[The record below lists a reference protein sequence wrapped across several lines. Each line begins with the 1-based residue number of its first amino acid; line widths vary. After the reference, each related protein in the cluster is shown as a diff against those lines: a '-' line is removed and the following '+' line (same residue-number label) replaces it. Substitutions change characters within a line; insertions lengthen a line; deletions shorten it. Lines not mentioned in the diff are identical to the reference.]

1 MRVRAFVA
9 ALAFLVPS
17 LANAATPLHLAPST
31 PWVLDYA
38 ENSCRLIRHF
48 GQGKDEVIFALESEA
63 PGALDMM
70 VVGRPMATILQEV
83 PARFLPLQ
91 VKPLMGKPAVSTDKH
106 EPVVLW
112 SSANRLLPDAVA
124 AAVEAKDAARKAH
137 PQIRPP
143 AVSLA
148 EQAERRAQSQAF
160 VAGTTAIEVDAR
172 ASRHVILD
180 TGSLGEPIKAFN
192 QCGRDSLRDWGVD
205 PDLEDKIV
213 RPVWAPNPSAWF
225 SPADY
230 PRDMLR
236 TGEESV
242 VKVRVLVDATG
253 RVTKC
258 TTVSHFKEPEFNKIT
273 CDKFT
278 ARAHFE
284 PAELADG
291 TKVPSY
297 YVNKVIFRMAR

>member
-9 ALAFLVPS
+9 ALALVPS
-17 LANAATPLHLAPST
+17 LANAGTPVHLAPST

-70 VVGRPMATILQEV
+70 VVGRPMATILDDV

-112 SSANRLLPDAVA
+112 SSSVRLLPDDFIAVIEAKA
-124 AAVEAKDAARKAH
+124 AARRAH
-137 PQIRPP
+137 PEIRPP
-143 AVSLA
+143 AESLA
-148 EQAERRAQSQAF
+148 EQAEWKAQRLAF
-160 VAGTTAIEVDAR
+160 AAGTTAVEVSAR
-172 ASRHVILD
+172 SNRPVILD
-180 TGSLGEPIKAFN
+180 TGSLGEPIKAFD
-192 QCGRDSLRDWGVD
+192 QCSRDSLRDWGVD
-205 PDLEDKIV
+205 PDVEDKIV
-213 RPVWAPNPSAWF
+213 RGVWAPNPGAWF
-225 SPADY
+225 SQADY
-230 PRDMLR
+230 PRDMAR
-236 TGEESV
+236 FGQESV

-253 RVTKC
+253 RVTNC
-258 TTVSHFKEPEFNKIT
+258 TTVSHFKEAEFNKIT

>member
-1 MRVRAFVA
+1 MRARAFVA
-9 ALAFLVPS
+9 ALALVPS
-17 LANAATPLHLAPST
+17 LANAGTPLHLAPST

-48 GQGKDEVIFALESEA
+48 GQGKDEVIFAMESEA

-70 VVGRPMATILQEV
+70 AVGRPMATILDEV
-83 PARFLPLQ
+83 PARFLPIQ
-91 VKPLMGKPAVSTDKH
+91 VKPLLGKPAVSTDKH

-112 SSANRLLPDAVA
+112 PSANRLVPDADA
-124 AAVEAKDAARKAH
+124 AAAEAREAARKAH
-137 PQIRPP
+137 PEVRPP

-148 EQAERRAQSQAF
+148 EQAESEARSEAF
-160 VAGTTAIEVDAR
+160 AAATTAIEIDAR
-172 ASRHVILD
+172 ASRPVILD
-180 TGSLGEPIKAFN
+180 TGSLGEPIKAFK

-205 PDLEDKIV
+205 PDLQDKIV
-213 RPVWAPNPSAWF
+213 RGVWAPNPSAWF
-225 SPADY
+225 SEADY

-236 TGEESV
+236 IGEESV

>member
-1 MRVRAFVA
+1 MRARAFVA
-9 ALAFLVPS
+9 ALALMPS
-17 LANAATPLHLAPST
+17 LASAGTPIHLAPST

-70 VVGRPMATILQEV
+70 AVGRPMATILDEV
-83 PARFLPLQ
+83 PARFVPLQ

-112 SSANRLLPDAVA
+112 SSANRLVPDAVA
-124 AAVEAKDAARKAH
+124 AADEAKEAARKSH
-137 PQIRPP
+137 PEIRPP

-148 EQAERRAQSQAF
+148 EQAERRARSEAF
-160 VAGTTAIEVDAR
+160 VAATTAIEIGAR
-172 ASRHVILD
+172 SSRPVILD
-180 TGSLGEPIKAFN
+180 TGSLGAPMKAFE

-205 PDLEDKIV
+205 PELQDKIV
-213 RPVWAPNPSAWF
+213 RGVWAPNPRAWF
-225 SPADY
+225 SEADY
-230 PRDMLR
+230 PRDMMR
-236 TGEESV
+236 FGVESV